1 MIKTEFHAND
11 FLEGDRV
18 VLVNDSL
25 GNWDCDRRLIPE

>member
-18 VLVNDSL
+18 VLVNDSAAFINVNAASL
-25 GNWDCDRRLIPE
+25 L